1 MYTASELERAS
12 MALDEPMKT
21 LENSIMSDI
30 VRRIRDNGEITAAAD
45 WQITR
50 LVQLGMGMA
59 EIQAAITEALGAAED
74 VTETL
79 FTDVI
84 SAGYARDKSL
94 YEAIGKVQ
102 IPFEENEPLQQLIS
116 SVTAQT
122 NGTMHNITQSLGFAQ
137 RGSDGHLSFT
147 PIADYYQRTLDK
159 AMLDISSGAF
169 DYNTVLKRTVKEMTD
184 SGLRT
189 VDYATGWSNRVN
201 VAARRA
207 VMTGM
212 TQLTA
217 QVNEQNAEALET
229 EWFEISWHSGARPSH
244 WWGGK
249 WYTKEQL
256 TTICKLGDVQGLCG
270 ANCYHDYSPVIP
282 GISEPTYTDEKLAE
296 LNRQEKEPIEYNGKQ
311 YTKYEA
317 LQRQRRLETTMRAQR
332 EEMALL
338 NEGGADEDDL
348 INCRARYHGI
358 SQEYTAFSKAM
369 GLPQQRERVFADGL
383 GNIMQGKTEG
393 GSGKESPVSVPPVG
407 AHVTGKVTA
416 EERKELLS
424 RDKVD
429 IADNAKSTKVNE
441 SKAIPDTSSRF
452 APAKTIEEAEK
463 FALENGV
470 RHVDYSDLPL
480 ETANLLNEAAMTLPE
495 DIRPA
500 YIGSGKSVQ
509 KVTGK
514 KFSRKEKD
522 YYGVHMDVL
531 QMHFGEYPNIEY
543 DFEGGNVVG
552 ISTAYKTPEKIHKSK
567 VEGNKAYAEKHD
579 GHTQFFNE
587 DGRST
592 AFHEMGHIY
601 ADKKGIPEGFASDAE
616 RWLKE
621 SKCDMLKSTDEAW
634 AEAWGAYH
642 TKNPDL
648 PDYIAEYVEKAT
660 NTPMSIDY
668 MSNSFRPKYSD
679 SIADISIGDISIS
692 TKQVENSEFNLVTDV
707 NEGRRSKAVRLAEK
721 NLKEVQKYLPDNFE
735 LPKVAVIDF
744 NEHGLNNSAIGGY
757 HAQSGVMFL
766 NSKFDTTAKVLK
778 YVNEQKGQF
787 ANTSEFAPILH
798 ELGHKYYEDCVKS
811 LAKEQK
817 IGYNNAKEII
827 DNKIQA
833 FIHDNIPNEISK
845 VISIYADNGYKKHKY
860 TELVA
865 ECFSVRNSN
874 DTADKLISLL
884 KGERTL

>member
-59 EIQAAITEALGAAED
+59 EIQAAITEALRAAED
-74 VTETL
+74 ITETL

-201 VAARRA
+201 VAAHRA
-207 VMTGM
+207 IMTGM

-217 QVNEQNAEALET
+217 KVNEDNAEQLET

-282 GISEPTYTDEKLAE
+282 GISEPTYTEEELAE
-296 LNRQEKEPIEYNGKQ
+296 LNRQEKEPIEYNSKQ

-332 EEMALL
+332 QEMQLL
-338 NEGGADEDDL
+338 KEGGADEDDI
-348 INCRARYHGI
+348 INCRARYHGT

-383 GNIMQGKTEG
+383 GNIMQGKYTG
-393 GSGKESPVSVPPVG
+393 GSGKESPVRVPPVG
-407 AHVTGKVTA
+407 AKVTDKVTA

-424 RDKVD
+424 RDKVV
-429 IADNAKSTKVNE
+429 IADKAKNVEKVSAVE
-441 SKAIPDTSSRF
+441 ETSGF
-452 APAKTIEEAEK
+452 KQAKTIEEAEK

-648 PDYIAEYVEKAT
+648 PVYIAEYVEKASNAPIDNLEDEADLKKLVNIVT
-660 NTPMSIDY
+660 GRNYKNTVD
-668 MSNSFRPKYSD
+668 
-679 SIADISIGDISIS
+679 
-692 TKQVENSEFNLVTDV
+692 EFI
-707 NEGRRSKAVRLAEK
+707 EH
-721 NLKEVQKYLPDNFE
+721 LPDIQN
-735 LPKVAVIDF
+735 KDVSAVLKRANRNVDYSKSHRRNSYF
-744 NEHGLNNSAIGGY
+744 NKDKNTVYLDKSATPSAIAHELFHKIDHDNNISLGGMLDKCISNDY
-757 HAQSGVMFL
+757 EQLIKSAKNTGQSLEDMLYLKYPKAFEEKGRVKVEYRGISDIISGMTGDKINLGFHHNADYWKKPFKLQKETFAQYGRMYFEDNDDVIKMLREILPETTLQVNNVVSAI
-766 NSKFDTTAKVLK
+766 SKF
-778 YVNEQKGQF
+778 G
-787 ANTSEFAPILH
+787 
-798 ELGHKYYEDCVKS
+798 
-811 LAKEQK
+811 
-817 IGYNNAKEII
+817 
-827 DNKIQA
+827 
-833 FIHDNIPNEISK
+833 
-845 VISIYADNGYKKHKY
+845 
-860 TELVA
+860 
-865 ECFSVRNSN
+865 R
-874 DTADKLISLL
+874 
-884 KGERTL
+884 

>member
-1 MYTASELERAS
+1 MYSAGELERAS
-12 MALDEPMKT
+12 MALDEPMYG
-21 LENSIMSDI
+21 LEHRIMTDI
-30 VRRIRDNGEITAAAD
+30 VRRIRENGEITAAAD

-50 LVQLGMGMA
+50 LIQLGMAME
-59 EIQAAITEALGAAED
+59 EITAAINEALGAAENITD
-74 VTETL
+74 TL
-79 FTDVI
+79 FSNI
-84 SAGYARDKSL
+84 IEAGYARDNNL
-94 YEAIGKVQ
+94 YKAIGKVQ
-102 IPFEENEPLQQLIS
+102 IPFNENAPLQQMIS
-116 SVTAQT
+116 AVTAQT
-122 NGTMHNITQSLGFAQ
+122 NETMHNITQSLGFAQ
-137 RGSDGHLSFT
+137 RGADGRISFT
-147 PIADYYQRTLDK
+147 PIADYYQKTLDN

-169 DYNTVLKRTVKEMTD
+169 DYNTVLNRTVKEMTN

-189 VDYATGWSNRVN
+189 VDYATGWINRVP

-212 TQLTA
+212 NQLTA
-217 QVNEQNAEALET
+217 KKNEQDAEELHT
-229 EWFEISWHSGARPSH
+229 NWFEISWHSGARPSH
-244 WWGGK
+244 WWGGRQ
-249 WYTKEQL
+249 YTKEQL
-256 TTICKLGDVQGLCG
+256 TTVCNLGDVTGLCG
-270 ANCYHDYSPVIP
+270 ANCYHNYHPFIP
-282 GISEPTYTDEKLAE
+282 GISIPVYTEEELEE
-296 LNRQEKEPIEYNGKQ
+296 LNRQEKEPIEWNGKK

-317 LQRQRRLETTMRAQR
+317 TQRQRQLETTMRAQR

-338 NEGGADEDDL
+338 EEGGADEDDL
-348 INCRARYHGI
+348 INCRARYHGT
-358 SQEYTAFSKAM
+358 SHEYAQFSKAM
-369 GLPQQRERVFADGL
+369 GLPQERERVYADGL
-383 GNIMQGKTEG
+383 GTKLMQGKTEG
-393 GSGKESPVSVPPVG
+393 GSGKESPVKVPAVG
-407 AHVTGKVTA
+407 AHVVDTVTP

-429 IADNAKSTKVNE
+429 IADNAKTVEKVSAVE
-441 SKAIPDTSSRF
+441 ETSGF
-452 APAKTIEEAEK
+452 KQAKTIEEAEK

-601 ADKKGIPEGFASDAE
+601 ADKKGIPEGFAEDAE

-642 TKNPDL
+642 TKNPNL

-660 NTPMSIDY
+660 NTPVNKQSIDKSAKGGIIEEREELPRKIKSG
-668 MSNSFRPKYSD
+668 SNTVDWSIVQSEEYSKKYTKLSD
-679 SIADISIGDISIS
+679 DERVSSAIETRAKWALNNRDGKNTEELYAISLKDGREVSRITDQNYDSAVKRTSKFTRELNAADESGEEILLLHNHPRGLPPSIS
-692 TKQVENSEFNLVTDV
+692 DINALLKNKNVSGITVGHNGSIYRYTRPNKEIPLDEWNVAMKHFKEFSE
-707 NEGRRSKAVRLAEK
+707 
-721 NLKEVQKYLPDNFE
+721 
-735 LPKVAVIDF
+735 
-744 NEHGLNNSAIGGY
+744 
-757 HAQSGVMFL
+757 
-766 NSKFDTTAKVLK
+766 TTAM
-778 YVNEQKGQF
+778 E
-787 ANTSEFAPILH
+787 
-798 ELGHKYYEDCVKS
+798 KS
-811 LAKEQK
+811 LEILSRKFEFIFEK
-817 IGYNNAKEII
+817 I
-827 DNKIQA
+827 
-833 FIHDNIPNEISK
+833 
-845 VISIYADNGYKKHKY
+845 
-860 TELVA
+860 
-865 ECFSVRNSN
+865 
-874 DTADKLISLL
+874 
-884 KGERTL
+884 

>member
-45 WQITR
+45 WQINR

-59 EIQAAITEALGAAED
+59 EIQAAITEALRAAED
-74 VTETL
+74 ITETL

-282 GISEPTYTDEKLAE
+282 GISEPTYTDEELAE

-348 INCRARYHGI
+348 INCRARYHGT

-383 GNIMQGKTEG
+383 GNIMQGETEG
-393 GSGKESPVSVPPVG
+393 GSGKPSPIKTPKVNARVTDRVTNEERTELLNHPRTEYGLTSVANGAIIKLPEQEAQLAHIFEDREGHIPRTSENMKLLVG
-407 AHVTGKVTA
+407 LANSWENYRGTDAFGNAWHIKSRDDNSQVWVRSRNGVINEGGINKKPRTWDKDSGLNDNPFITGKG
-416 EERKELLS
+416 RK
-424 RDKVD
+424 R
-429 IADNAKSTKVNE
+429 
-441 SKAIPDTSSRF
+441 
-452 APAKTIEEAEK
+452 
-463 FALENGV
+463 
-470 RHVDYSDLPL
+470 
-480 ETANLLNEAAMTLPE
+480 
-495 DIRPA
+495 
-500 YIGSGKSVQ
+500 
-509 KVTGK
+509 K
-514 KFSRKEKD
+514 K
-522 YYGVHMDVL
+522 
-531 QMHFGEYPNIEY
+531 
-543 DFEGGNVVG
+543 
-552 ISTAYKTPEKIHKSK
+552 
-567 VEGNKAYAEKHD
+567 
-579 GHTQFFNE
+579 
-587 DGRST
+587 
-592 AFHEMGHIY
+592 
-601 ADKKGIPEGFASDAE
+601 
-616 RWLKE
+616 
-621 SKCDMLKSTDEAW
+621 
-634 AEAWGAYH
+634 
-642 TKNPDL
+642 
-648 PDYIAEYVEKAT
+648 
-660 NTPMSIDY
+660 
-668 MSNSFRPKYSD
+668 
-679 SIADISIGDISIS
+679 
-692 TKQVENSEFNLVTDV
+692 
-707 NEGRRSKAVRLAEK
+707 
-721 NLKEVQKYLPDNFE
+721 
-735 LPKVAVIDF
+735 
-744 NEHGLNNSAIGGY
+744 
-757 HAQSGVMFL
+757 
-766 NSKFDTTAKVLK
+766 
-778 YVNEQKGQF
+778 
-787 ANTSEFAPILH
+787 
-798 ELGHKYYEDCVKS
+798 
-811 LAKEQK
+811 
-817 IGYNNAKEII
+817 
-827 DNKIQA
+827 
-833 FIHDNIPNEISK
+833 
-845 VISIYADNGYKKHKY
+845 
-860 TELVA
+860 
-865 ECFSVRNSN
+865 
-874 DTADKLISLL
+874 
-884 KGERTL
+884 